1 MVLEYVSLDG
11 EKHRVKASLSYDHP
25 DSNYGIPV
33 IILEDGSPL
42 DLTSWVLLGY
52 RVVRADKKEI
62 EGLRKIY
69 AKIGFVYM

>member
-1 MVLEYVSLDG
+1 MLLEYTSLDG
-11 EKHRVKASLSYDHP
+11 EKHRLKASLSYDHP

-33 IILEDGSPL
+33 ILLEDGSPL

-52 RVVRADKKEI
+52 RVVRAGKREI

-69 AKIGFVYM
+69 AKIGYGFM

>member
-1 MVLEYVSLDG
+1 MLLEYISSDG
-11 EKHRVKASLSYDHP
+11 KQHRVKASLSYDHP

-33 IILEDGSPL
+33 ILLEDGSPL

-52 RVVRADKKEI
+52 RVVRAGKKEI

-69 AKIGFVYM
+69 AQIGFGFM

>member
-1 MVLEYVSLDG
+1 MILEYVSLDG
-11 EKHRVKASLSYDHP
+11 EKHQVKASLSYDHP

-33 IILEDGSPL
+33 ILLEDGSPL

-52 RVVRADKKEI
+52 RVVRAGKKEI

-69 AKIGFVYM
+69 AQIGFGFM